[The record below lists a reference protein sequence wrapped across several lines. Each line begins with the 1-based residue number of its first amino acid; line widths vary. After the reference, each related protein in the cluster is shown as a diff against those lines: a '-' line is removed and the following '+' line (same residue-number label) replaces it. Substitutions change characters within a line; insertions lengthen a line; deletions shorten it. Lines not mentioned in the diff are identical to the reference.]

1 MKRQGFTLTEL
12 LVVVVIVGLV
22 AAVVQPRFHKVV
34 DTYRALEAEH
44 VMTAVRNE
52 QTVRCTLDKDYTK
65 QAGKL
70 VSMPAHDSSNFAYRL
85 TTTGVVAASLTQD
98 YTLVMKSYQHGGI
111 CCQAQDGA
119 GTGYCGELIR
129 NYPLCSAYSVT
140 DETGCDAPAD

>member
-1 MKRQGFTLTEL
+1 MRRKGFTLTEL
-12 LVVVVIVGLV
+12 LVVVMIIGLL

-44 VMTAVRNE
+44 VMTAIRNE

-85 TTTGVVAASLTQD
+85 TTTGVVAASWLACI
-98 YTLVMKSYQHGGI
+98 TLSM
-111 CCQAQDGA
+111 
-119 GTGYCGELIR
+119 
-129 NYPLCSAYSVT
+129 
-140 DETGCDAPAD
+140 